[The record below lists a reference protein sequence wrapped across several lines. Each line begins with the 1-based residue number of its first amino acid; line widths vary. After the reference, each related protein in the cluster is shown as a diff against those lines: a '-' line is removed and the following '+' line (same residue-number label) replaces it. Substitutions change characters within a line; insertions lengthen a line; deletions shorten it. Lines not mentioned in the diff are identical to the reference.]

1 MTSLECTLVV
11 NATHR
16 YFGWQSTKI
25 GRKYYHTQWGEDAR
39 KKKQLIKT
47 KGSNIVQEYSLIV
60 SL

>member
-39 KKKQLIKT
+39 KKNK
-47 KGSNIVQEYSLIV
+47 NN
-60 SL
+60 